1 MRVNL
6 AAKLLVR
13 VSTLALFPAQVAPP
27 RSRGVRIALATMGAS
42 DSTLSTTD
50 AGASDDGAI
59 VQNIHRFAVKGL
71 GRDELPSITLQ
82 SGGGLPHDREWA
94 LIFSE

>member
-27 RSRGVRIALATMGAS
+27 ARFRGVRTALATMGAS
-42 DSTLSTTD
+42 HSTLSTTD
-50 AGASDDGAI
+50 AGAADDGAI
-59 VQNIHRFAVKGL
+59 VQDIHRFAVKGL
-71 GRDELPSITLQ
+71 GRDELPDDRRE
-82 SGGGLPHDREWA
+82 DREP
-94 LIFSE
+94 